1 MCVVAWLSDSQ
12 GRLDVSYASHPDV
25 HVPPASV
32 QDCALRAPSIVQVPH
47 AASVVTA
54 ASVVHVPAWVGP

>member
-25 HVPPASV
+25 HVPPAPV
-32 QDCALRAPSIVQVPH
+32 QSSAVFAPSIVQVPH